1 MKQWFAALRLLFLLA
16 AVLVGALSLAS
27 SESEAAKCA
36 TFCGTQ
42 GPIPCQYPCRRPE

>member
-1 MKQWFAALRLLFLLA
+1 MKQSFAALRLLLLLA

-27 SESEAAKCA
+27 SESEAAKCS

-42 GPIPCQYPCRRPE
+42 GPIPCEYPCRRPE